1 MNKLTKLL
9 SVFVIAGAMVG
20 AGAAMSGCGHTH
32 TYEDKWS
39 SDANKHWHAATCD
52 HDVKGDEGD
61 HVYDNDQDTDCNVC
75 GYVRTVTPSTVKV
88 TGVTLDKE
96 TATINSIGGT
106 VQLTATVA
114 PADATNKKV
123 SWFSDDKAVATVDEN
138 GKVTAVGSG
147 TAKIT
152 VTTTDGA
159 KAAECTVTVNVP
171 VTGVKVSAENDIT
184 EIKEGE
190 SVQFSVAVAPDTAT
204 DKSVTWSISEGTE
217 FATIS
222 AEGLLTSTAAGTVK
236 VTATSVADTSKMD
249 TYTLTVKALF
259 TTDTDGAKVIA
270 TKEDFLNFRNFAGL
284 SGTYKLTADIDLAG
298 ETLAAPKAVI
308 GTGVTFNGQG
318 HTIANATYAD
328 AAAKT
333 GILSV
338 SVEGGTVTNV
348 KFLNCAISSSNE
360 TTGIVAGL
368 CEGGTISKVEFNSC
382 SSVTTNNYC
391 GLVFGRN
398 TKAATI
404 NVSEIT
410 VKNGTYTSCA
420 QYGGLLAGDMVA
432 GTTVNFKDL
441 QLDGEFKNSTSNG
454 SFVAGRTRGGNVS
467 IENAVI
473 SATMPYANSIGLFS
487 GNSQC
492 DNLTLK
498 NILILKADTVTGGV
512 TESGKA
518 LMWQVNKAPKAK
530 TITNVVTV
538 AGVDVEDMSSATAG
552 TKLPATGEN
561 TVAYLKDTLGFD
573 FAADTGVWMEE
584 GEGGYRLRA
593 GSTNVKSPDATLTML
608 KLNAGNVKTRFK
620 KGETFNAD
628 GLSIMGLYSD
638 GVQLVLKEETGYTV
652 DASAANLNEKGEYTI
667 TVKGVEDATKTATYK
682 INVVEETGFKV
693 ADEFMT
699 KTYLLNGKLDTSNLV
714 VYSVWSDGVE
724 EKLKA
729 EDYTVDTTNCDMTTA
744 GEKSVWIKYGAE
756 GKYEKQT
763 IAVTVVAAKV
773 AVKEGKVT
781 VNVDAASTVANGT
794 EVSGV
799 ATFKT
804 VVDAIRFLEA
814 CEYDKA
820 VIKEVNVAAGTYK
833 AKITTAL
840 DNLTLIGANT
850 ATEDKTILTYSA
862 VESTVDIVS
871 GAQYGLNCA
880 TLHIKGENFTAKNIT
895 IRNDFD
901 YINDNKKESSPQG
914 LALTV
919 EGDKAVVENSHLYGN
934 QDTLYL
940 RKGRT
945 YFYKTLIEGNID
957 FIFGEATGLAFF
969 EECEIKALT
978 KSTKQESNNGY
989 VTAMKADATNKP
1001 DYGYIFYKCKL
1012 TDDGKLA
1019 EGSMSLGRPW
1029 GAKATVAYIECS
1041 FSKAYSKLAYDGKAK
1056 SRWFDMSGNKPQD
1069 ADFVEYKS
1077 TGDGAITEAVVG
1089 GKILTDAE
1097 AANYTKENL
1106 FAMTNG
1112 KCVWTSPWAGTNEK
1126 VAVTVNYGADGTLT
1140 VNLDKG
1146 IKLTEEYAKTAFAVK
1161 GQELKGLFTDAA
1173 CTAAYDY
1180 ATVISEAKTLYAKYE
1195 EVSAAVLQKFFVT
1208 SDDDSIKNATF
1219 SAAAPTNWDANGIIK
1234 LYSST
1239 AVWTTDASSKKY
1251 TDINGTQHSSVNR
1264 LKSQG
1269 ASSYMTI
1276 DLTGYEG
1283 EYTLTFAYAPSN
1295 TQRTAQLAAEGE
1307 APVVSLDNT
1316 TNKDYVASVTATLQG
1331 GKLYKFTW
1339 TNGYNF
1345 YYMAIEPKA

>member
-236 VTATSVADTSKMD
+236 VTATSVADTSKTD

-410 VKNGTYTSCA
+410 VKNGTYTSSA
-420 QYGGLLAGDMVA
+420 TYGGLLVGDMVKD
-432 GTTVNFKDL
+432 TTVNFKDL
-441 QLDGEFKNSTSNG
+441 QVDGEFKNCTANG
-454 SFVAGRTRGGNVS
+454 SFIAGRTRDGAIVS

-473 SATMPYANSIGLFS
+473 SATMPLVNSIGLFA
-487 GNSQC
+487 GNGACAS
-492 DNLTLK
+492 LTLK
-498 NILILKADTVTGGV
+498 NILILKADTVSGGV

-518 LMWQVNKAPKAK
+518 VMWQTNKAPKAK
-530 TITNVVTV
+530 TVTNVVTV
-538 AGVDVEDMSSATAG
+538 AGVDVDDLTSATAG
-552 TKLPATGEN
+552 TKLPQTGEN

-573 FAADTGVWMEE
+573 FTADTGVWMEE

-667 TVKGVEDATKTATYK
+667 TVKGVEDASKTATYK

-699 KTYLLNGKLDTSNLV
+699 KTYLLNGKLDTANLV
-714 VYSVWSDGVE
+714 VYSVWSDGIE
-724 EKLKA
+724 EKLKV

-756 GKYEKQT
+756 GAYEKQT
-763 IAVTVVAAKV
+763 IAVTVIAAKL

-781 VNVDAASTVANGT
+781 VNVDASSKVANGT

-820 VIKEVNVAAGTYK
+820 VIKEVNVAAGIYK

-850 ATEDKTILTYSA
+850 ATEDKTILNYSA

-901 YINDNKKESSPQG
+901 YINDNKKEASPQG

-1001 DYGYIFYKCKL
+1001 DFGYIFYKCKL

-1077 TGDGAITEAVVG
+1077 TGDGAIDAAVAG

-1140 VNLDKG
+1140 VNVDKG
-1146 IKLTEEYAKTAFAVK
+1146 VKLTEDFAKEIFAVK
-1161 GQELKGLFTDAA
+1161 GQELKALFTDAA

-1180 ATVISEAKTLYAKYE
+1180 ATVISEAKTLYATYE
-1195 EVSAAVLQKFFVT
+1195 AAKGKEYAYTYGGTNGSEWVEDTAQGKVT
-1208 SDDDSIKNATF
+1208 SADATPVQAVKLIPDTYLTLNASGSKATLTLTGF
-1219 SAAAPTNWDANGIIK
+1219 TTG
-1234 LYSST
+1234 SSK
-1239 AVWTTDASSKKY
+1239 ASKYVKVEFLDASGNVLKTVEGTTGVDKKDAAI
-1251 TDINGTQHSSVNR
+1251 TFENNVVEV
-1264 LKSQG
+1264 
-1269 ASSYMTI
+1269 
-1276 DLTGYEG
+1276 EG
-1283 EYTLTFAYAPSN
+1283 VFVKIRITSN
-1295 TQRTAQLAAEGE
+1295 TSGKSVGITSAKI
-1307 APVVSLDNT
+1307 VV
-1316 TNKDYVASVTATLQG
+1316 
-1331 GKLYKFTW
+1331 
-1339 TNGYNF
+1339 
-1345 YYMAIEPKA
+1345 E